1 MGLDWSA
8 RSMTSVL
15 GWVIITT
22 TFASLSMGLFYPV
35 YRLARRAYPESR
47 KIWWIYAVAAALCSI
62 ALWLLLPVLVHQ
74 FFGRVPH

>member
-8 RSMTSVL
+8 HSMTSLL

-22 TFASLSMGLFYPV
+22 TFASLSMGLFYPG

-47 KIWWIYAVAAALCSI
+47 RIWLIYVVAAALFSI
-62 ALWLLLPVLVHQ
+62 VLWLLLPVLVHQ
-74 FFGRVPH
+74 FFGRGAH